1 MFVHEAHQ
9 AIEVPRAVKSHCY
22 AWMVQAMNGDKPQG
36 GSGQLPPGIDDDDNQ
51 IRQHWA
57 NLQGTSRITA
67 METFIKTVENM
78 TTTYGLHSALA
89 EETEADCYACNSA
102 KYKSDFSD
110 YRPDWLP
117 EFHELRLLRKEKE
130 RLKRETH
137 FLKLS
142 SKMATT
148 NKQQDDE
155 LVDSLEEEE
164 EEDAEEAKRLHHQQQ
179 EEHRLPNE
187 PVDLRVA
194 AIKLEGGR
202 GHHGYNGG
210 DHTINWSRNDDND
223 ENEKNEKG
231 IDEINCSGKR
241 QQQKKFQTS
250 TPTAPPSSS
259 SSIDNFYQDHA
270 ID

>member
-1 MFVHEAHQ
+1 M
-9 AIEVPRAVKSHCY
+9 SLCC
-22 AWMVQAMNGDKPQG
+22 
-36 GSGQLPPGIDDDDNQ
+36 S
-51 IRQHWA
+51 
-57 NLQGTSRITA
+57 TSFR
-67 METFIKTVENM
+67 
-78 TTTYGLHSALA
+78 ALA
-89 EETEADCYACNSA
+89 DAIFFQALDTVLACPQKHAISEAKDRIMLTKSSLPVTKPYAEEGGDEGA
-102 KYKSDFSD
+102 
-110 YRPDWLP
+110 R
-117 EFHELRLLRKEKE
+117 
-130 RLKRETH
+130 REE
-137 FLKLS
+137 
-142 SKMATT
+142 
-148 NKQQDDE
+148 QE
-155 LVDSLEEEE
+155 VEEEEEEE